1 MIFIFILYFIFLIW
15 LFEFIDIY
23 DDFNINMNPDQK
35 VTIII
40 DYNNTLN
47 DIFLTIDSLKLQDYN
62 LNNINL
68 IIIDESNN
76 DFSSLLDNYKYIFSS
91 IDIIKASNI
100 SKIDALHSIENIC
113 HDYILFV
120 ENGVSISKR
129 FVASVIKYLDQSGL
143 SIIFLPLMYRYQNQY
158 HIFYQLYQAFIE
170 SIRCSLINKNFN
182 LSAKNMILK
191 KEAFHDLINRNHI
204 NISAQYL
211 VEKDL
216 CLYMDKNSHL
226 NINSNINIIHM
237 LYSVINFIFIFSL
250 LQFIAFPDKYFLA
263 IIIIKIIPELCFVY
277 TFYNRLAIKFPKLD
291 FLIFSLV
298 GPFYSLIELIHNQIS
313 IKNQK

>member
-23 DDFNINMNPDQK
+23 DDFNINMNLDQK

-113 HDYILFV
+113 HDYFLFV
-120 ENGVSISKR
+120 VFSIGISLR
-129 FVASVIKYLDQSGL
+129 PSAS
-143 SIIFLPLMYRYQNQY
+143 SIFPEDDFCLLV
-158 HIFYQLYQAFIE
+158 L
-170 SIRCSLINKNFN
+170 LIGTCV
-182 LSAKNMILK
+182 LK
-191 KEAFHDLINRNHI
+191 KT
-204 NISAQYL
+204 
-211 VEKDL
+211 
-216 CLYMDKNSHL
+216 
-226 NINSNINIIHM
+226 M
-237 LYSVINFIFIFSL
+237 LLSPLFSEETYPIL
-250 LQFIAFPDKYFLA
+250 
-263 IIIIKIIPELCFVY
+263 
-277 TFYNRLAIKFPKLD
+277 
-291 FLIFSLV
+291 
-298 GPFYSLIELIHNQIS
+298 
-313 IKNQK
+313 

>member
-23 DDFNINMNPDQK
+23 DDFNINMNLDQK

-129 FVASVIKYLDQSGL
+129 FVASVIKYFLKGYFCDTKL
-143 SIIFLPLMYRYQNQY
+143 SDSLKNTFL
-158 HIFYQLYQAFIE
+158 F
-170 SIRCSLINKNFN
+170 
-182 LSAKNMILK
+182 
-191 KEAFHDLINRNHI
+191 
-204 NISAQYL
+204 
-211 VEKDL
+211 
-216 CLYMDKNSHL
+216 
-226 NINSNINIIHM
+226 
-237 LYSVINFIFIFSL
+237 
-250 LQFIAFPDKYFLA
+250 
-263 IIIIKIIPELCFVY
+263 
-277 TFYNRLAIKFPKLD
+277 
-291 FLIFSLV
+291 
-298 GPFYSLIELIHNQIS
+298 
-313 IKNQK
+313 